1 MEINRLI
8 KDIKRLSSKGMSN
21 TDLKVTIETFSKF
34 PIFWVE
40 KSCHQVSFGEL
51 QSRIYY

>member
-1 MEINRLI
+1 
-8 KDIKRLSSKGMSN
+8 MSN

-51 QSRIYY
+51 QSRIYYRILKLIAAT